1 MHHRARLA
9 SSLSLLAA
17 LSQGCASSIS
27 TSQDPVADAGADA
40 APSIAPDAAP
50 VTAPDGG
57 VCPPRVELPPSPACA
72 GLAELASPANAV
84 PGVSDAYALGGL
96 RPARNDARAAC
107 VAEPWQDRADA
118 RLRFTAPRGGRWRFT
133 ASGVELW
140 ALDLRRGCAVA
151 AGCVGSPDVHGPHAS
166 SVLVTDVQVQ
176 RGESIGLTL
185 DGCPVGT
192 DCRYA
197 LRVERIA
204 DLACEFGFPTPA
216 VCAGEREVCSVDAC
230 DRERF
235 ACRTVATRAPTLSSL
250 RVFADEAGE
259 RTAYEG
265 RALLGDPSESG
276 RSGTLMGRWLD
287 AGGATLGDA
296 YLGQAAIGPDG
307 AFSGITRE
315 APRGAVRGVF
325 RFYDTARPE
334 WEGGVEVTIERWAP
348 PAEGA
353 ACSEAMLS
361 SRCDTGLRCV
371 TAGGSGV
378 CRRVTAIEVTGL
390 RAWRDDVAG
399 SLRLAVAGLGTG
411 RQLSRLSVEL
421 LDAGGRALV
430 SAPSVATV
438 FQTEQPSG
446 VSFSTSME
454 VSNDPLVYRPAGFDR
469 AFRVTPAVVRVRVA
483 AIDTSEQRSAP
494 VEAAVLATTAAG
506 LGASCDDPAVAC
518 AAGLACARPSGTS
531 QRRCEPTRTPR
542 ACWMP
547 DGVPTWAPPAAAGTY
562 TVEGAAHG
570 TGGGPR
576 CYVGRTQRV
585 SAMEF
590 VAPVTGRYAFELR
603 GMKAMSV
610 GTSCEASACEL
621 APEGSSEVRVTVAL
635 MAGQRVPLEMSSERE
650 LVGPAVFTLSVQVP

>member
-1 MHHRARLA
+1 MHHRPHPAP
-9 SSLSLLAA
+9 SLPLLAA
-17 LSQGCASSIS
+17 LSLSLGCASSIS
-27 TSQDPVADAGADA
+27 TSQDPPADA
-40 APSIAPDAAP
+40 APPTATDAAP

-84 PGVSDAYALGGL
+84 PGVSDAYALADL
-96 RPARNDARAAC
+96 RPARDDARAAC
-107 VAEPWQDRADA
+107 VVEPWQDRADA

-133 ASGVELW
+133 ASGEELW
-140 ALDLRRGCAVA
+140 AFDLRRGCAVA

-176 RGESIGLTL
+176 RGESIELTL
-185 DGCPVGT
+185 DGCPTGT
-192 DCRYA
+192 ACRYA
-197 LRVERIA
+197 LRAERIA
-204 DLACEFGFPTPA
+204 ELACEFGFPTPE
-216 VCAGEREVCSVDAC
+216 VCAGEREVCSIDAC
-230 DRERF
+230 ERERF
-235 ACRTVATRAPTLSSL
+235 ACVTVATRAPTLSSL

-287 AGGATLGDA
+287 AGGATLGNA
-296 YLGQAAIGPDG
+296 YLGQAALGPDG
-307 AFSGITRE
+307 SFSGVTRE

-325 RFYDTARPE
+325 RFYDTARPD

-353 ACSEAMLS
+353 ACSDATLS

-446 VSFSTSME
+446 VTFTTSME

-494 VEAAVLATTAAG
+494 AEAAVLATTAAG

-518 AAGLACARPSGTS
+518 AAGLTCARPSGTI
-531 QRRCEPTRTPR
+531 QRRCEPTRAPR
-542 ACWMP
+542 ACGMGE
-547 DGVPTWAPPAAAGTY
+547 GVPTWAPPAAGTY

-585 SAMEF
+585 AAMEF

-603 GMKAMSV
+603 GLKAMSV

-621 APEGSSEVRVTVAL
+621 APEGSDVVRVTVAL
-635 MAGQRVPLEMSSERE
+635 TAGQRVPLEMSSDRE
-650 LVGPAVFTLSVQVP
+650 VMGPAAYVLTVQVP